1 MGVLQKR
8 QMDFEEH
15 CKTAYSEIMKI
26 LEDKYCWKCP
36 MRSTSTQ
43 SRCRE
48 LHSGRLLQEALE
60 EGIISQLVETGVVS
74 VELEALMNRMLK
86 KRIKHQGGNQREKT
100 IILKVEAWQN
110 TDLAPDSWIKVKVN
124 PKRVRV
130 GDEILIPDEQS
141 DHPLVGTC
149 ALVAGFPFQT
159 ARVQKTY
166 HEGNF
171 WYVETDNERILPLES
186 VFGVLIKVFE
196 EG

>member
-1 MGVLQKR
+1 
-8 QMDFEEH
+8 
-15 CKTAYSEIMKI
+15 
-26 LEDKYCWKCP
+26 

-48 LHSGRLLQEALE
+48 LYSGRLLKEALE
-60 EGIISQLVETGVVS
+60 EGIISQLVETGVPS
-74 VELEALMNRMLK
+74 VELEALIIRMLK
-86 KRIKHQGGNQREKT
+86 KRIKQQGGNQREKT
-100 IILKVEAWQN
+100 IIFKVEDWQN
-110 TDLAPDSWIKVKVN
+110 NDLAPDSWIKVKIN

-130 GDEILIPDEQS
+130 GDEILISDEQL
-141 DHPLVGTC
+141 DHHLVGTY

-159 ARVQKTY
+159 AHVQKTY

-186 VFGVLIKVFE
+186 VFGILIKVFE